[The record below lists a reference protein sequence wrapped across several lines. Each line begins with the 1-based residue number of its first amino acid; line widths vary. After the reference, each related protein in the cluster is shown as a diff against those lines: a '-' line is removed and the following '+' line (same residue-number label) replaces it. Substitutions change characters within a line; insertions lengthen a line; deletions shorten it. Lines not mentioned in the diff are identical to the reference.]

1 MPSFHQ
7 LSVQETLERLNTRL
21 KGLSQQE
28 AGERLKRHGLNQLEE
43 KRAKHPV
50 QIFLKQFKD
59 PIILILLGAIIISLI
74 VQELLDAAA
83 IAAIL
88 ILNAVLGFSQE
99 YKAEKAMELLKKM
112 SAPKAKVIREGTGGA
127 IEAQLLVPGDIILLE
142 AGDKVPADAR
152 VIESA
157 EAHVNESMLTGES
170 VPVGKNARP
179 IRKEVPL
186 AERKNMLFSGAI
198 VTNGRAQAV
207 VTETGMN
214 TQLGKIA
221 ELVQTVE
228 EVETPLQKRLK
239 NLGKRLGLI
248 VIIICLVVF
257 GVGLLRQ
264 MPFVVILLTAISLA
278 VAAIPEGLPAVV
290 TIALAIGV
298 QKMLRRNALI
308 RELKAVETLGSVT
321 VICSDKTGT
330 ITKNEMTVTEIFA
343 NHETITVTGYGYGVE
358 GDFTIG
364 EEKIEP
370 KSIEMLLRAAASC
383 NNATLDFGDPTEIAL
398 LVAAKKAGIE
408 KEERVGEIPFDSKK
422 KFMIT
427 KHKDNLWLIK
437 GAPEKILELCSY
449 IHVNGAVKR
458 LLRKEKEALLGR
470 NREMASKALRVL
482 ALAYKRDNKT
492 ILTGLAGMIDPPR
505 QEVLEAVK
513 LCKRAGIRV
522 VMITGDNALTAQA
535 IANRIGLAGS
545 VVEATELD
553 RKADEDLKD
562 LAKEVTIF
570 ARVNPEHKLR
580 ILKALQASGHVVAMT
595 GDGVNDAPALK
606 GADVGVSMALKGTDV
621 AREAS
626 DMVLTDDNFASII
639 AAVREGRVI
648 FDNIKKFV
656 KFLLSA
662 NFGETAVILCTLL
675 AGMPLPLLPIQIL
688 WINLITDSLPALAL
702 GVDPA
707 EKRIMERKPRDPKE
721 TMLKGSIAFLTV
733 VTILAFSVTMTGFL
747 TGCGWDTANGD
758 IVRGRTMALMSL
770 IFFELFLVFS
780 CRSERYPLY
789 EIGYFS
795 NKWLVGAVVAAA
807 ALQFLIL
814 YTPLN
819 VAFKITPLG
828 LTDWTIIG
836 GLGSL
841 GFVVFEAKKVISRNI
856 RNKWL
861 HPDRTRG

>member
-1 MPSFHQ
+1 MHNFYQ
-7 LSVQETLERLNTRL
+7 LSAEETLEILETRPD
-21 KGLSQQE
+21 GLSQEE
-28 AGERLKRHGLNQLEE
+28 AKERQKQHGLNLLEE
-43 KRAKHPV
+43 KKARHPAG
-50 QIFLKQFKD
+50 IFLKQFKD
-59 PIILILLGAIIISLI
+59 PIILILLGAIIISLL
-74 VQELLDAAA
+74 VQEWLDAGA

-112 SAPKAKVIREGTGGA
+112 SAPKAKAIREGTEG
-127 IEAQLLVPGDIILLE
+127 IVEAQLLVPGDIILLE

-152 VIESA
+152 IIESA
-157 EAHVNESMLTGES
+157 ETHMNESMLTGES
-170 VPVGKNARP
+170 VPVEKNATP
-179 IRKEVPL
+179 IKKEVPL

-264 MPFVVILLTAISLA
+264 MPFVVILLTGISLA

-290 TIALAIGV
+290 TITLAIGV

-308 RELKAVETLGSVT
+308 RELKAVETLGSIT

-343 NHETITVTGYGYGVE
+343 NNETITVTGHGYDVK

-370 KSIEMLLRAAASC
+370 NSIEMLLRAAASC

-408 KEERVGEIPFDSKK
+408 KEERVGEIPFDSEK

-427 KHKDNLWLIK
+427 KHRDNIWYIK
-437 GAPEKILELCSY
+437 GAPEKILELCGY
-449 IHVNGAVKR
+449 IHVNGAINR
-458 LLRKEKEALLGR
+458 LPLKQKESILRK

-482 ALAYKRDNKT
+482 ALAYKKENKT
-492 ILTGLAGMIDPPR
+492 IFTGLTGMIDPPR
-505 QEVLEAVK
+505 EEVSEAVQ
-513 LCKRAGIRV
+513 LCKKAGIRV
-522 VMITGDNALTAQA
+522 VMITGDNGLTAQA

-562 LAKEVTIF
+562 LVKEVTIF

-606 GADVGVSMALKGTDV
+606 GADVGISMALKGTDV

-639 AAVREGRVI
+639 AAVREGRII
-648 FDNIKKFV
+648 FDNIRKFV

-662 NFGETAVILCTLL
+662 NLGEIAVILFALL
-675 AGMPLPLLPIQIL
+675 AGMPLPLLPVQIL

-707 EKRIMERKPRDPKE
+707 EKRIMERKPRDPRE
-721 TMLKGSIAFLTV
+721 TILKGSITFLIV

-747 TGCGWDTANGD
+747 MGCGWDSVNGD
-758 IVRGRTMALMSL
+758 IVKGRTMALMSL

-780 CRSERYPLY
+780 CRSDRYPLY
-789 EIGYFS
+789 EIGFFS
-795 NKWLVGAVVAAA
+795 NKWLMLAVAAAA
-807 ALQFLIL
+807 ALQFFIL

-819 VAFKITPLG
+819 LAFKITPLG
-828 LTDWTIIG
+828 VVDWAILA

-841 GFVVFEAKKVISRNI
+841 GFVVFEVKKILARFV
-856 RNKWL
+856 
-861 HPDRTRG
+861 

>member
-1 MPSFHQ
+1 MPDFYQ
-7 LSVQETLERLNTRL
+7 LSVKETLERLNTGV

-28 AGERLKRHGLNQLEE
+28 AAKRLKRHGLNQLEE
-43 KRAKHPV
+43 KRGPHPV

-74 VQELLDAAA
+74 VQELLDAGA

-112 SAPKAKVIREGTGGA
+112 SAPKAKIIREGTGLV
-127 IEAQLLVPGDIILLE
+127 IETQFIVPGDILLLE

-152 VIESA
+152 IMESA
-157 EAHVNESMLTGES
+157 EAHANESMLTGES
-170 VPVGKNARP
+170 VPVEKGVTP
-179 IRKEVPL
+179 IKKEVAV
-186 AERKNMLFSGAI
+186 AERKNMLFAGAI
-198 VTNGRAQAV
+198 LTNGRAQAV

-214 TQLGKIA
+214 TELGKIA
-221 ELVQTVE
+221 GLVQTVE

-239 NLGKRLGLI
+239 KLGKRLGLI

-264 MPFVVILLTAISLA
+264 LPFVTILLTAISLA
-278 VAAIPEGLPAVV
+278 VAAVPEGLPAVV

-343 NHETITVTGYGYGVE
+343 NNETITVTGHGDDTE
-358 GDFTIG
+358 ADFTIG
-364 EEKIEP
+364 EEKMEP

-398 LVAAKKAGIE
+398 LVVAKKAGIE
-408 KEERVGEIPFDSKK
+408 KEERVGEIPFDSER

-427 KHKDNLWLIK
+427 KHKDNTWYIK
-437 GAPEKILELCSY
+437 GAPEKVVELCGY
-449 IHVNGAVKR
+449 IQMNGALKR
-458 LLRKEKEALLGR
+458 LSRKEKEAILR
-470 NREMASKALRVL
+470 KNREMASKALRVL

-505 QEVLEAVK
+505 EEVSKAVN
-513 LCKRAGIRV
+513 LCKKAGIRV

-535 IANRIGLAGS
+535 IGNNIKLTGKVMEGI
-545 VVEATELD
+545 ELE
-553 RKADEDLKD
+553 RRAEKDLKA
-562 LAKEVTIF
+562 LVKEVRIF
-570 ARVNPEHKLR
+570 ARVNPEHKVR
-580 ILKALQASGHVVAMT
+580 ILKALQANGHVVAMT

-662 NFGETAVILCTLL
+662 NFGETAVILFALL
-675 AGMPLPLLPIQIL
+675 SGMPLPLLPIQIL
-688 WINLITDSLPALAL
+688 WINLVTDSLPALAL

-707 EKRIMERKPRDPKE
+707 DRRIMERKPRDPRE
-721 TMLKGSIAFLTV
+721 TILKGSIAFLIV

-747 TGCGWDTANGD
+747 SGCWWDTAYGD
-758 IVRGRTMALMSL
+758 IAKGRTMAMMSL

-780 CRSERYPLY
+780 CRSDRYPLY
-789 EIGYFS
+789 EIGFFS
-795 NKWLVGAVVAAA
+795 NKWLILAVLAAA

-819 VAFKITPLG
+819 IAFKITPLRLG
-828 LTDWTIIG
+828 DWAIIG

-841 GFVVFEAKKVISRNI
+841 GFVVFEAKKII
-856 RNKWL
+856 
-861 HPDRTRG
+861 TRFI